1 MKTKFVKFFAVVLT
15 VFSAISALQFNV
27 YAQTDVTEPPTTEVV
42 DPVKLPSPVI
52 SSIINK
58 TTHQKVTWDTVD
70 GAVLYTLY
78 FLNSQNQWEAL
89 TTTENNFFY
98 TADCIPGECYTY
110 SVACVNENGEQTSE
124 FDTIGET
131 QIFYTPLK
139 VSSVENAQTGV
150 CVKWEDFENAVSYRV
165 YRKTKGKF
173 WEAVGDTEGT
183 TYTDTTAKS
192 NTKYYYSVRALD
204 ENSNLIT
211 YYKSSSAIRYF
222 EAPDIVRVSNTE
234 YRQKITWDKVD
245 GVYKY
250 RVYSINSSGKLTKLG
265 DTTKTSFTTE
275 KCTQGK
281 TYTYTVRC
289 FNKDGDPIS
298 SYNKDGVSKKFL
310 TPPEISKIK
319 NTEKGIYIKWGAISG
334 ASEYTVY
341 RKTKNTSWKAIG
353 SAEKNSYTDITAK
366 SGIKYYYTVRALDK
380 KGASLTYYKSG
391 KSLYHIAAPRITVV
405 NTEIGQKISWK
416 KVSGAYKYKVYVLD
430 SAGEWKALKTTTSTS
445 YRTEKLSNRKSYTYT
460 VCGYSKSGKTK
471 GGYLSDGVEFLYI
484 TPPAVTSVNKTS
496 SGNLVKWASVDIAD
510 SYKLYRKTFS
520 GEWKKIASKIEGTSY
535 TDTTAKA
542 NTLYAYTV
550 RCVDK
555 DGKHISSYISNTKF
569 YYNGKLANGKIKVGS
584 YTYHFENG
592 YLRQGFQTIDGKKY
606 YYSEN
611 GIVKNAI
618 VGSASEGWYYADSN
632 GVCCESKDMM
642 LAAKF
647 VKTYAKGSTKSEQLR
662 SCFDKLMEYGY
673 KRVYVFPNN
682 GTEYKNH
689 AINMFT
695 NKQGNCF
702 NYAAAFACIAEV
714 LGYDA
719 RVVRG
724 QIESAY
730 GGLTPHGWMQIKV
743 NGQWLI
749 CDPDMQKFDKSG
761 LNYYMRTFEQY
772 PVKPL
777 VAGTIY
783 NITVS
788 NGTSTWEKI

>member
-1 MKTKFVKFFAVVLT
+1 MKRKFIKFFCLVLT
-15 VFSAISALQFNV
+15 VFSAISALQFNA
-27 YAQTDVTEPPTTEVV
+27 YAQPDVTEPITEWAV
-42 DPVKLPSPVI
+42 DSVKLPSPVI

-58 TTHQKVTWDTVD
+58 STHQKVTWDFVE
-70 GAVLYTLY
+70 GAELYTLY

-89 TTTENNFFY
+89 TTTGNNFFY
-98 TADCIPGECYTY
+98 TEDCVPGESYTY
-110 SVACVNENGEQTSE
+110 TVACVDKNGEQISE

-131 QIFYTPLK
+131 QIFFVPLK
-139 VSSVENAQTGV
+139 ITSVENAQTGV
-150 CVKWEDFENAVSYRV
+150 CVKWESFDKAASYRV
-165 YRKTKGKF
+165 YRKIKGKF
-173 WEAVGDTEGT
+173 WEAVGNAEGT

-192 NTKYYYSVRALD
+192 NKKYYYSVRALD
-204 ENSNLIT
+204 ENGNLIT
-211 YYKSSSAIRYF
+211 YYKSSSVIRYF
-222 EAPDIVRVSNTE
+222 ETPEIVRVSNTQ
-234 YRQKITWDKVD
+234 YKQKITWNKVD

-250 RVYSINSSGKLTKLG
+250 RVYRVNSDGTYTKLG

-275 KCTQGK
+275 KCTQNK
-281 TYTYTVRC
+281 IYTYTVRC

-298 SYNKDGVSKKFL
+298 SYNKEGVSAKFL
-310 TPPEISKIK
+310 APPEISKIK
-319 NTEKGIYIKWGAISG
+319 NTEKGIYIKWNSISD
-334 ASEYTVY
+334 ASEYKVY

-366 SGIKYYYTVRALDK
+366 SGTKYYYTVRALDEN
-380 KGASLTYYKSG
+380 GALLTYYKSG
-391 KSLYHIAAPRITVV
+391 KSLFRIAAPRVTVV
-405 NTEIGQKISWK
+405 NTEIGQKISWN
-416 KVSGAYKYKVYVLD
+416 KVNGAYKYKIYVKN
-430 SAGEWKALKTTTSTS
+430 SAGEWKSLKTTTGTS
-445 YRTEKLSNRKSYTYT
+445 YRTGKLNNRISYTYT
-460 VCGYSKSGKTK
+460 VCGYSESGKTK
-471 GGYLSDGVEFLYI
+471 GGYLSDGVKFLYI
-484 TPPAVTSVNKTS
+484 TPPDITSVNKTAK
-496 SGNLVKWASVDIAD
+496 GNLIKWESIDIAD

-520 GEWKKIASKIEGTSY
+520 GSWKKIASKVDGTSY

-550 RCVDK
+550 RCLDK
-555 DGKHISSYISNTKF
+555 DGNHISSYIANTKF
-569 YYNGKLANGKIKVGS
+569 YYNGKLANGKITVGS
-584 YTYHFENG
+584 FTYRFENG
-592 YLRQGFQTIDGKKY
+592 YLREGFQTIDGKKY
-606 YYSEN
+606 YYNEN

-618 VGSASEGWYYADSN
+618 VGSVAEGWYYADST

-647 VKTYAKGSTKSEQLR
+647 VKTYARGSTKSEQLR
-662 SCFDKLMEYGY
+662 SCFDKLMEYSY

-743 NGQWLI
+743 NDQWLI

-777 VAGTIY
+777 VAGTTY
-783 NITVS
+783 NITIS
-788 NGTSTWEKI
+788 NGTSKWEKI